1 MNTLLFLLC
10 ATLAASASEPVDQG
24 SSIAFTI
31 ANFGIDV
38 TGSFS
43 GLQGAIHFDPASPQ
57 TASFDVSVDAATV
70 HTGNS
75 MRDSHLKGGDYFD
88 VQHWPRIRLVSTSV
102 TRAGA
107 GFVFNGKL
115 SIKNHTEDIRFPFTA
130 TSDGHGTLFSGS
142 FKINRRDFDIG
153 GFSTIANE
161 LTVTLKVEA
170 V

>member
-10 ATLAASASEPVDQG
+10 ATLVASASEPVDQG
-24 SSIAFTI
+24 SSITFTI

-43 GLQGAIHFDPASPQ
+43 GLQGAIHFDPASTQ
-57 TASFDVSVDAATV
+57 TASFDVSIDAASV

-75 MRDSHLKGGDYFD
+75 LRDSHLKGEDYFD

-102 TRAGA
+102 TRSGD

-115 SIKNHTEDIRFPFTA
+115 SIKNHTMDVRFPFTA
-130 TSDGHGTLFSGS
+130 TSDARGTLFTGS
-142 FKINRRDFDIG
+142 FKINRRDFGIG
-153 GFSTIANE
+153 GFGTIANE
-161 LTVTLKVEA
+161 LSVTLKVEA